1 MNQKQFGEM
10 PESRTIDSI
19 FILGQLEEEYFATRK
34 EFLFQFVNL
43 QKALARIPRD
53 VVKWALVWWKLGAE
67 ESLVKPVQCIGMLK
81 VQLELKNSYN
91 DGFLAQEELH
101 QNKNAKPSIT
111 FILSLKHYWKLR

>member
-81 VQLELKNSYN
+81 V
-91 DGFLAQEELH
+91 
-101 QNKNAKPSIT
+101 
-111 FILSLKHYWKLR
+111 